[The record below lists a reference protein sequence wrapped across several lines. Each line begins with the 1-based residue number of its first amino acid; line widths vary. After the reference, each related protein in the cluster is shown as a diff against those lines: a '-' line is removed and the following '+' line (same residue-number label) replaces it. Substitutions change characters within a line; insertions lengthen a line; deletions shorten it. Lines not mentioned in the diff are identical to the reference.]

1 MKIIKWITNN
11 PNRAM
16 FLVPIILVA
25 IISISHVVTWYDI
38 ANPLNWAIYLSVAIE
53 IAAMT
58 ALVAVSTRVKGGIWF
73 MFSIVTLIQVIGNV
87 FYCFKEIDESGD
99 LFLSWVELTGPI
111 WEMMGTDI
119 TDVVGMK
126 RWLALLEGGLLPIIS
141 LTSLHFFVNYEK
153 RKEISTPIETDEN
166 ELTPKDKKENLEESI
181 LQAEELI
188 KKTEE
193 IYNDNEE
200 EVIISDI
207 ELNDGENKEEEVEI
221 LEKAIKKYNEVKP
234 KPIDKTQ
241 TLTGK
246 VNLPKEKGGS
256 KNIKRIM

>member
-1 MKIIKWITNN
+1 MKIIKWITTN

-16 FLVPIILVA
+16 FLIPIILVA

-38 ANPLNWAIYLSVAIE
+38 ANPLNWAIYLSIAIE

-87 FYCFKEIDESGD
+87 FFCFKEIDENGE
-99 LFLSWVELTGPI
+99 LFTSWVELTGPI

-119 TDVVGMK
+119 NDVVGMK

-153 RKEISTPIETDEN
+153 RKEE
-166 ELTPKDKKENLEESI
+166 KKIINEESSDVEDETEYLLKTKANKDHLEKSI
-181 LQAEELI
+181 QQAEDLI

-193 IYNDNEE
+193 IYDEVEE
-200 EVIISDI
+200 EVILSDL
-207 ELNDGENKEEEVEI
+207 ELNDDNIKEDEGEI

-234 KPIDKTQ
+234 KPIRRTQ

-246 VNLPKEKGGS
+246 VNLS
-256 KNIKRIM
+256 LIHI